1 MGRPKKEF
9 EITTMKVPKL
19 FRDAVVFEAK
29 RAGVDPTD
37 LLYGK
42 CGERK

>member
-29 RAGVDPTD
+29 RIGVEPTD
-37 LLYGK
+37 LLYQK
-42 CGERK
+42 CGEKK